1 MLYQTQLSISN
12 FNLNFKF
19 QLEKATIIL
28 AQSVQ
33 YSKNLNIRWFCS
45 YNYPKYFPIV
55 GNSSSIVGSHELMG
69 PQSIM
74 VKSKR
79 SHSSSKTPPK
89 THKGLWRQ
97 YEDLQR
103 MGLRNPPIAKI
114 KRVKIMFLNLA
125 SLHLYWF
132 ISSINHSRNLDWWSI
147 MNPSNKVIS
156 LGMRY
161 LYINS
166 QNCVKFV
173 NERQRNEQ

>member
-114 KRVKIMFLNLA
+114 KRVKIMFLDLT
-125 SLHLYWF
+125 SLDLYWF
-132 ISSINHSRNLDWWSI
+132 ISSINHSFFDW
-147 MNPSNKVIS
+147 
-156 LGMRY
+156 
-161 LYINS
+161 LYICCLVSRYRPNFCWLIS
-166 QNCVKFV
+166 K
-173 NERQRNEQ
+173 